1 MGGALLVT
9 LPAFALIRR
18 RSAPL
23 LESKF
28 HLPTRTE
35 LDRPLTF
42 GAVVFGIGWG
52 IAGSCP
58 GPAIASLAT
67 GLPSI
72 ATVCAAMIG
81 GMWIAD
87 LLGRKQKVAP

>member
-1 MGGALLVT
+1 M
-9 LPAFALIRR
+9 
-18 RSAPL
+18 
-23 LESKF
+23 
-28 HLPTRTE
+28 
-35 LDRPLTF
+35 F

-58 GPAIASLAT
+58 GPAIAALAT